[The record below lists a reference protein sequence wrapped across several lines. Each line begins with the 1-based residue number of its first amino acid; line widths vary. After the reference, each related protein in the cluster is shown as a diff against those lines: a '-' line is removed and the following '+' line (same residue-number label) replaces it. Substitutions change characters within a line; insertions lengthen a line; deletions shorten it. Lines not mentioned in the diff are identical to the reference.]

1 MGVGLEWDAEG
12 PAEPQVGDLELEL
25 GPVDEEVLRLE
36 VAVEDAVLVAVAH
49 ALDELPHEPLHNV
62 HGHRRCVGTLKRTEE
77 RKRRGEVDWFDWIDS
92 LGGQFLFSLDERRI
106 ELGEGE

>member
-49 ALDELPHEPLHNV
+49 ALDELPHEPLHDV
-62 HGHRRCVGTLKRTEE
+62 HGHRRRAGALAKERERRVRREKNKDEE
-77 RKRRGEVDWFDWIDS
+77 RKVRVSVVGRR
-92 LGGQFLFSLDERRI
+92 RRN
-106 ELGEGE
+106 E